1 MKELDLLKK
10 QWQKSTNSFEQV
22 SEIEI
27 YKMIHKNSSSVVK
40 WILIVS
46 ILEFVILNGISFFVS
61 DKAYE
66 TILALYPFLSVLEK
80 INYLIIIIFIYCF
93 YRNYKAISTL
103 QSSKS
108 LIEHILKTRKIVTY
122 YIYWNIIIGG
132 FSGALSGVDS
142 FNNGYNAGATL
153 PENSK
158 GVLEVNYLTMTLIA
172 LLTMGFMWLFYKLLY
187 GGFLRKLKNNY
198 IELEKIDL

>member
-61 DKAYE
+61 DNAYE

-103 QSSKS
+103 QSADIIHDSQIS
-108 LIEHILKTRKIVTY
+108 GLQSDITTINT
-122 YIYWNIIIGG
+122 NIP
-132 FSGALSGVDS
+132 
-142 FNNGYNAGATL
+142 NAA
-153 PENSK
+153 
-158 GVLEVNYLTMTLIA
+158 I
-172 LLTMGFMWLFYKLLY
+172 
-187 GGFLRKLKNNY
+187 
-198 IELEKIDL
+198 